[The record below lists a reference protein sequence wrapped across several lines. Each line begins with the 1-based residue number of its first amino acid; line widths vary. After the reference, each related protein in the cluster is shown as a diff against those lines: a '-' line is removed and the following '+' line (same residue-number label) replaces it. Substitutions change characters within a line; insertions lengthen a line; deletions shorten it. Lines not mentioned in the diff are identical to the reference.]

1 MAPEIETA
9 CLTSQEANFDTVKPE
24 ASGRSPWHAGLSLAD
39 HGGSVPKLVQAA
51 GCAVWSANAQSL
63 TRLHI
68 DDAHALKLKV
78 LAWTVNDRAEMSR
91 LIDLGADGVITDY
104 PDRLGKLLD
113 EKGIAW
119 R

>member
-1 MAPEIETA
+1 MIGYPEVVRRRPLRNHCGMDQRDTG
-9 CLTSQEANFDTVKPE
+9 EALDVLRE
-24 ASGRSPWHAGLSLAD
+24 I
-39 HGGSVPKLVQAA
+39 
-51 GCAVWSANAQSL
+51 WSANAQSL
-63 TRLHI
+63 TRQRI

-91 LIDLGADGVITDY
+91 LIDLGVDGLISDY

-113 EKGIAW
+113 EKDIAW